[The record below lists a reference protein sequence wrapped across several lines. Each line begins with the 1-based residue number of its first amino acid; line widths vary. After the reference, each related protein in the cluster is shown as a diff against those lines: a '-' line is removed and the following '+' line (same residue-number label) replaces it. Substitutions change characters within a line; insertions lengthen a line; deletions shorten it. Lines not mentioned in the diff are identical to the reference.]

1 MPSSDKK
8 LYVETDKH
16 GNPIFVRRRSSK
28 SSHAGDSRS
37 ELKEKER
44 ENLILKAEL
53 TTLSQQYAALA
64 EESNRQAGLAQHWQG
79 QAQRQLHIIRNLQAK
94 VQDLEEDAGN
104 SRELRNKYVRVK
116 NELEDE
122 RKDNKGLRARIR
134 ELLGFEQAAD
144 RLRREVDQW
153 QRRFD
158 QVDAERRQAEV
169 ANAELDRVNMRLRV
183 DNTRMR
189 EDLAACW
196 CRERRPFR

>member
-1 MPSSDKK
+1 
-8 LYVETDKH
+8 
-16 GNPIFVRRRSSK
+16 
-28 SSHAGDSRS
+28 
-37 ELKEKER
+37 
-44 ENLILKAEL
+44 
-53 TTLSQQYAALA
+53 
-64 EESNRQAGLAQHWQG
+64 
-79 QAQRQLHIIRNLQAK
+79 
-94 VQDLEEDAGN
+94 
-104 SRELRNKYVRVK
+104 LRNKYVRVK